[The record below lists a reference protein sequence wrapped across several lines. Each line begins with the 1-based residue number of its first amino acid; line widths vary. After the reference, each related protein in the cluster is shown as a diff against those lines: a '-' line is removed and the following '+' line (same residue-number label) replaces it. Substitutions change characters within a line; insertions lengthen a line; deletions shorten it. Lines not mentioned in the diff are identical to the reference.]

1 MSTGRIRRA
10 AAPAP
15 RGRRRGDSREP
26 GPGGWPLGPYLM
38 LLPALAIF
46 AGLFVAPMA
55 YFFVIS
61 FWRVRIRK
69 IIPDLTLDNYVT
81 AFEKYLEVGVFT
93 FSIAFTI
100 AFITTVLSFAFAYV
114 VRFRS
119 GRWETALLLVSLFTL
134 FGGYLMKIYA
144 WKTILG
150 VEGML
155 NTLLIYVGVL
165 DEPLTVLLY
174 SPGAVTVTLVHFL
187 FPLALLPIYASLRGI
202 EPIALEA
209 ARDLGA
215 SSRRVIVDVVLPQAR
230 PGLFA
235 AFAFSFLIAA
245 GDYITPRYIGGPD
258 TAMVGNFIQSA
269 FGLRFDWPLGAAM
282 SFSIITA
289 CVLLLVLVNMALRL
303 LERR

>member
-1 MSTGRIRRA
+1 MSAPGLREA
-10 AAPAP
+10 AAPEP
-15 RGRRRGDSREP
+15 RGRRGGSHERGSGARS
-26 GPGGWPLGPYLM
+26 LGLYLM

-46 AGLFVAPMA
+46 VGLFVAPMA

-81 AFEKYLEVGVFT
+81 AFEKYFEVGVFT

-100 AFITTVLSFAFAYV
+100 ALITTILSFTFAYV

-119 GRWETALLLVSLFTL
+119 GRWETVLLLTSLFTL

-165 DEPLTVLLY
+165 DEPLTALLY
-174 SPGAVTVTLVHFL
+174 SPGAVAVTLVHFL
-187 FPLALLPIYASLRGI
+187 FPLALLPVYASLRSI

-215 SSRRVIVDVVLPQAR
+215 NPWRVIVDVVLPQAR

-258 TAMVGNFIQSA
+258 TAMIGNFIQSA

-289 CVLLLVLVNMALRL
+289 CVLLLVLVNLTLRSL
-303 LERR
+303 GRR